1 MASSSSSSSSSS
13 SVILFTPGQHTPLI
27 PYLAAIHASCITHDR
42 TIASFIPPLSHE
54 KLLAYWKDRIAE
66 VSAGTRLLLLLVRAD
81 DGDPATASNGLLDHH
96 QHHPAVP
103 KGTNLVGIVMLDM
116 PPSETS
122 SFRAVVEK
130 LLVHPSYRARGGAT
144 ALVDAL
150 EREAVKRGR
159 TMLTLDTESGS
170 LAESVF
176 SKLGYTEVGRIPKY
190 GLSPSGEFKDVTFF
204 YKSLET

>member
-1 MASSSSSSSSSS
+1 MASSSSS
-13 SVILFTPGQHTPLI
+13 SVILFAPGQHTPLI

-54 KLLAYWKDRIAE
+54 KLLVYWKDRIAE

-81 DGDPATASNGLLDHH
+81 ENDPATTTSANGLLDNH
-96 QHHPAVP
+96 HHPAVP

-130 LLVHPSYRARGGAT
+130 LLIHPSYRARGGAT

-150 EREAVKRGR
+150 EREAIKRGR
-159 TMLTLDTESGS
+159 TMLVSGCFFFLFKRRTRLRTEHG
-170 LAESVF
+170 
-176 SKLGYTEVGRIPKY
+176 
-190 GLSPSGEFKDVTFF
+190 
-204 YKSLET
+204 

>member
-1 MASSSSSSSSSS
+1 MASSSSSSSS

-81 DGDPATASNGLLDHH
+81 DNDPATTSNGLLFHH
-96 QHHPAVP
+96 NHNHNPAVP
-103 KGTNLVGIVMLDM
+103 KGTHVMGIVMLDM

-130 LLVHPSYRARGGAT
+130 LLIHPSYRARGGAT

-150 EREAVKRGR
+150 EREAVERGR
-159 TMLTLDTESGS
+159 TMLTLAAESGS

>member
-1 MASSSSSSSSSS
+1 MASSSSPSS

-42 TIASFIPPLSHE
+42 TIAGFIPPLSHE

-81 DGDPATASNGLLDHH
+81 DSTDPANGLLDHH
-96 QHHPAVP
+96 LAVP

>member
-1 MASSSSSSSSSS
+1 MASSSSSS

-81 DGDPATASNGLLDHH
+81 DSDPASSNGLLDHH
-96 QHHPAVP
+96 HHHHPAVP

-122 SFRAVVEK
+122 SLRAVVEK

-159 TMLTLDTESGS
+159 TMLVSD
-170 LAESVF
+170 
-176 SKLGYTEVGRIPKY
+176 
-190 GLSPSGEFKDVTFF
+190 FF
-204 YKSLET
+204 FPLLPFCPPRVRLRTSRA

>member
-1 MASSSSSSSSSS
+1 MASSSSSS

-81 DGDPATASNGLLDHH
+81 DSDPASSNGLLDHH
-96 QHHPAVP
+96 HHHHHHHPAVP

>member
-1 MASSSSSSSSSS
+1 MASSSSSS

-81 DGDPATASNGLLDHH
+81 DDSDPATTSNGLLDHH
-96 QHHPAVP
+96 HHHPAIP
-103 KGTNLVGIVMLDM
+103 KGTNLMGIVMLDM

-130 LLVHPSYRARGGAT
+130 LLIHPSYRGRGGAT
-144 ALVDAL
+144 ALVNAL
-150 EREAVKRGR
+150 EGEAVKRGR

-176 SKLGYTEVGRIPKY
+176 SKLGYTEVGSIPKY